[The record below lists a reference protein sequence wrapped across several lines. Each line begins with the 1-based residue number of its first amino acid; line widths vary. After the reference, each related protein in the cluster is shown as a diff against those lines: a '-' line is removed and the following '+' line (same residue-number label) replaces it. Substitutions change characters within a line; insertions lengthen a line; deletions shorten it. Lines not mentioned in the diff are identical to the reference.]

1 MIKNN
6 VNRSTE
12 LKSLYVHS
20 QEKKTR
26 DMKIEEKQTEEN
38 SYSDR
43 LSQIKEQIQ
52 AGTYKIDLKK
62 TSEKMALNLLGL

>member
-6 VNRSTE
+6 VNRSAE
-12 LKSLYVHS
+12 LKSFYIHS

-26 DMKIEEKQTEEN
+26 DMKTEEKKIEEI
-38 SYSDR
+38 SHSDR

-52 AGTYKIDLKK
+52 SGTYKINLKK